1 MNIDPLTF
9 IKYLLW
15 ISFLFSIAAF
25 SDQTDQRLDKL
36 FATLQSNDD
45 AVVQNETILSIWEIW
60 YESGRE
66 DIDKLMA
73 QGEKAAQS
81 GQLDRAEQVF
91 TEVIENAPEFSEG
104 WNRRATVRYYRNDYS
119 GSLEDIQRTLEL
131 EPRHFGA
138 LWGKGMILGSQRNFT
153 GAIRAFEQMLE
164 IAPYS
169 QDTIR
174 RIELLKKE
182 MEEESI

>member
-1 MNIDPLTF
+1 MNISSIAF
-9 IKYLLW
+9 VRYLLW
-15 ISFLFSIAAF
+15 IPFLFHISAF
-25 SDQTDQRLDKL
+25 GDQTDKRLDQL

-45 AVVQNETILSIWEIW
+45 AVVQNKTIASIWEIW

-81 GQLDRAEQVF
+81 GQLQRAEEVF
-91 TEVIENAPEFSEG
+91 TKVIEDAPEFSEG
-104 WNRRATVRYYRNDYS
+104 WNRRATVRYYRHDYT
-119 GSLEDIQRTLEL
+119 GSLEDIRRTLEL

-138 LWGKGMILGSQRNFT
+138 LWGKGMILGSQRKYT

-169 QDTIR
+169 EDTRR
-174 RIELLKKE
+174 RIEFLKKE
-182 MEEESI
+182 MEEEAI

>member
-1 MNIDPLTF
+1 MKIDPLTF
-9 IKYLLW
+9 IKHLLW
-15 ISFLFSIAAF
+15 ISFLLSNTVF
-25 SDQTDQRLDKL
+25 SDQTDRRLDQL

-66 DIDKLMA
+66 DINKLMA
-73 QGEKAAQS
+73 EGEKAAQS
-81 GQLDRAEQVF
+81 GQLERAEQVF
-91 TEVIENAPEFSEG
+91 TKVIKNAPEFSEG
-104 WNRRATVRYYRNDYS
+104 WNRRATVRYYRLDYS

-138 LWGKGMILGSQRNFT
+138 LWGKGMILGSQRNFS
-153 GAIRAFEQMLE
+153 GAIQAFEQMLE

-169 QDTIR
+169 QDTIH
-174 RIELLKKE
+174 RIELLRKE

>member
-1 MNIDPLTF
+1 MNIHPL
-9 IKYLLW
+9 KSLKHLLW
-15 ISFLFSIAAF
+15 ISFLLPIAVI
-25 SDQTDQRLDKL
+25 SDQTDKRLDQL
-36 FATLQSNDD
+36 FATLQNNDD
-45 AVVQNETILSIWEIW
+45 AVVQKETILSIWEIW

-81 GQLDRAEQVF
+81 GQLERAEQAF
-91 TEVIENAPEFSEG
+91 TKVIENAPEFSEG
-104 WNRRATVRYYRNDYS
+104 WNRRATVRYYRKDYA
-119 GSLEDIQRTLEL
+119 GSLEDIQQTLEL

-138 LWGKGMILGSQRNFT
+138 LWGKGMILGSQRNYT

-169 QDTIR
+169 QDTIH
-174 RIELLKKE
+174 RIELLKIK
-182 MEEESI
+182 MEEKSI

>member
-1 MNIDPLTF
+1 MNISSVTF
-9 IKYLLW
+9 VRYLLW
-15 ISFLFSIAAF
+15 IPFLLPITTFG
-25 SDQTDQRLDKL
+25 DQTDDRLDQL

-45 AVVQNETILSIWEIW
+45 AVVQNKTIASIWEIW

-66 DIDKLMA
+66 DINTLMA
-73 QGEKAAQS
+73 EGEKAAQS
-81 GQLDRAEQVF
+81 GQLKRAEQVF
-91 TEVIENAPEFSEG
+91 TTVIENAPKFSEG
-104 WNRRATVRYYRNDYS
+104 WNRRATVRYYRHDYA
-119 GSLEDIQRTLEL
+119 GSLEDIRRTLEL

-169 QDTIR
+169 EDTRR

-182 MEEESI
+182 MGEQAI